1 MDHRAVDLRRG
12 PTSGT
17 RDWSTRVDCRS
28 DMRIRPADQSDF
40 ESIWRIFKAVIASE
54 ETYVFAADTPRED
67 ALAFWF
73 AEGVRTYVAEDSERI
88 AGMYRLAPNRRD
100 LGDHVGNASFM
111 VDPAHS
117 GQGVGKAMGLHCL
130 AEARRLGF
138 MAMQFNF
145 VVSTNEAAVAL
156 WKKLG
161 FSIVGT
167 LPKAF
172 RHRTLGLVD
181 AYVMYR
187 FLDNP

>member
-1 MDHRAVDLRRG
+1 
-12 PTSGT
+12 
-17 RDWSTRVDCRS
+17 
-28 DMRIRPADQSDF
+28 MRIRLADQSDF

-67 ALAFWF
+67 AYAFWF
-73 AEGVRTYVAEDSERI
+73 AHGVKTYVTEDNGCI
-88 AGMYRLAPNRRD
+88 AGMYRLVPNHRD
-100 LGDHVGNASFM
+100 LGNHVGNASFM
-111 VDPAHS
+111 VDPEHA
-117 GQGVGKAMGLHCL
+117 GRGVGKAMGQHCL
-130 AEARRLGF
+130 VEAQRLGF

-172 RHRTLGLVD
+172 RHRTLGPVD